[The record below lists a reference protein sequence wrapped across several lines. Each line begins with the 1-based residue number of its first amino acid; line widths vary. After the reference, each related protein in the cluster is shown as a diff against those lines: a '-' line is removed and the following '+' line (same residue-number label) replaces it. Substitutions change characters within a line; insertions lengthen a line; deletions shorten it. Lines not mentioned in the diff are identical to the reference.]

1 MLAFFL
7 DEIRD
12 FLFDCFV
19 LRWIGVGW
27 GGREEKDAG
36 GMEVGRAGCGR
47 RMKKTE
53 EQLVSFFLITVQGKG
68 VREREGRKVVS
79 RGLWR

>member
-27 GGREEKDAG
+27 GGREVEDAG

-53 EQLVSFFLITVQGKG
+53 EQLVSLFSDYSTGGG
-68 VREREGRKVVS
+68 VREMGEKKS
-79 RGLWR
+79 CE